1 MVLMVLLVISC
12 QQNSNRSLKNI
23 ETFARLY
30 GYVRFFHPSEE
41 AAKIN
46 WNHFAVYGSK
56 QVEKAKNSEELKQI
70 LEKLF
75 LPIAPSLVIYYTQE
89 KKTFLLSSITPKDT
103 TGMKVITWQHRG
115 VKLSDSPIAYNSIR
129 LNRKNKILAGYGFGN
144 ITQNYSAVHF
154 RGKEFLFKAA
164 VKAQKGS
171 AQLWFRVDR
180 AGGKTAFFENMHHNP
195 IQSNQWKTYDI
206 KGNIAKDAN
215 TIAFG
220 CFLNGSGQMFT
231 DDFQLSIKEKSQ
243 WIPVPILNPDFE
255 NDPDGK
261 TPIYWI
267 TKGEGYT
274 FQVASQTAA
283 KGNKS
288 IIVESKTVKG
298 PARLFDQYPIIGEH
312 INKELGMGLS
322 CILPLALYGTPG
334 RTYPTPPDQAFEN
347 LVNAIDLYTGT
358 KEFNA
363 DDRYVRLANVV
374 ITWNVLQHFYP
385 YFDVVK
391 TDWGIVLTDTLEKA
405 QPPQNEKDFLLT
417 LREMLVPLEDCQAN
431 VYHPVVKNQAGFP
444 FKVDWLEN
452 RVVITVSRD
461 KQFQRGDIILSI
473 DGMSADKALLNAE
486 KYISGSPQWKR
497 NQSLALFGFGDENT
511 TARFKVKRD
520 EKTIEIT
527 AVRNFKGQVKEFI
540 RQPIQELKNNIYY
553 VNLDQVKLKEFE
565 AMIDKLAKARG
576 VIFDARGYV
585 AFEKRNILGYLV
597 DKPIQTPIWHFPE
610 VIYPDREKILYK
622 DHFGKVFPKTPK
634 IRGKA
639 IFLVHGYT
647 ISASE
652 TFIGMV
658 EHYHLGEILGQRTA
672 GTNGNI
678 NPFRL
683 PGGYM
688 VFWTGLR
695 VLKQDHSQ
703 HHLIGIEP
711 TVPIK
716 RTLKGV
722 KQGKDEFLEKAI
734 EIIIKSFYGGVQGG
748 QFFQKALPL
757 AAGDKNE
764 QSTNCKSSG
773 GAGGAGAF

>member
-1 MVLMVLLVISC
+1 MVLMVLLIISC
-12 QQNSNRSLKNI
+12 QQDSNQSLKNI

-41 AAKIN
+41 ASKIN
-46 WNHFAVYGSK
+46 WNHFAIHGSK
-56 QVEKAKNSEELKQI
+56 QVEKTKNREELKQV
-70 LEKLF
+70 LEELF
-75 LPIAPSLVIYYTQE
+75 LPMAPSLVIYHTHE
-89 KKTFLLSSITPKDT
+89 KKTFSLSSITPKDT
-103 TGMKVITWQHRG
+103 KGMKVITWQHRG
-115 VKLSDSPIAYNSIR
+115 VKLSDSPIVYNSIR
-129 LNRKNKILAGYGFGN
+129 VNRKHKILVGYGFGN
-144 ITQNYSAVHF
+144 LIQNYNAAPF
-154 RGKEFLFKAA
+154 RGKEFIFKAA
-164 VKAQKGS
+164 VKVQKGS

-180 AGGKTAFFENMHHNP
+180 TGRETGFFDNMHHNP
-195 IQSNQWKTYDI
+195 ILSNQWKTYEI
-206 KGNIAKDAN
+206 KGNIVKDAH

-231 DDFQLSIKEKSQ
+231 DDFQLSIKEKNQ
-243 WIPVPILNPDFE
+243 WIPVPIINPDFE
-255 NDPDGK
+255 DDPEGK
-261 TPIYWI
+261 TPNYWI
-267 TKGEGYT
+267 AKGEGYI
-274 FQVASQTAA
+274 FQVTSQTAA

-288 IIVESKTVKG
+288 IMVESKTVKG
-298 PARLFDQYPIIGEH
+298 PARLFHQRPKIGEH

-322 CILPLALYGTPG
+322 CIIPLALYGTPDN
-334 RTYPTPPDQAFEN
+334 TYPTPPAQAFEN
-347 LVNAIDLYTGT
+347 LVNAIDLDTGT
-358 KEFNA
+358 KEFSAN
-363 DDRYVRLANVV
+363 DRYVRLANVV

-391 TDWGIVLTDTLEKA
+391 TDWSKVLTHTLQKA
-405 QPPQNEKDFLLT
+405 QPPQNEKDFLLI
-417 LREMLVPLEDCQAN
+417 LREMVVKLKDCQAN

-444 FKVDWLEN
+444 FKVDWIEN
-452 RVVITVSRD
+452 RVVIIVSRD

-473 DGMSADKALLNAE
+473 DGASAEKALLNAE

-497 NQSLALFGFGDENT
+497 NQSLTLFGFGDENT
-511 TARFKVKRD
+511 SALLKVKRN

-540 RQPIQELKNNIYY
+540 RKPIQELKDNIYY
-553 VNLDQVKLKEFE
+553 VNLDQVKLKELE
-565 AMIDKLAKARG
+565 AMIDELAKAKG

-622 DHFGKVFPKTPK
+622 DHFGKVSPKTPK
-634 IRGKA
+634 IRGKVV
-639 IFLVHGYT
+639 FLVHGYT

-658 EHYHLGEILGQRTA
+658 EHYQLGEIVGQRTA
-672 GTNGNI
+672 GTSGNI

-683 PGGYM
+683 PGGYT

-703 HHLIGIEP
+703 HHLTGIAP
-711 TVPIK
+711 TVPVK
-716 RTLKGV
+716 RTLQGV

-734 EIIIKSFYGGVQGG
+734 EIILDGLGPR
-748 QFFQKALPL
+748 A
-757 AAGDKNE
+757 
-764 QSTNCKSSG
+764 
-773 GAGGAGAF
+773 

>member
-12 QQNSNRSLKNI
+12 QQNNNQSLKNI

-30 GYVRFFHPSEE
+30 GCVRFFHPSEQ

-46 WNHFAVYGSK
+46 WNHFAVYGTK
-56 QVEKAKNSEELKQI
+56 QVEKAKNKEELKQI

-75 LPIAPSLVIYYTQE
+75 LPIAPSLVIYHSSE
-89 KKTFLLSSITPKDT
+89 KKTFSLSSITPEDT
-103 TGMKVITWQHRG
+103 TGMKIITWQHRG
-115 VKLSDSPIAYNSIR
+115 VKLSDSPIVYNSIR
-129 LNRKNKILAGYGFGN
+129 LNRKHKILKGYGFGN
-144 ITQNYSAVHF
+144 LTQNYTAAHF
-154 RGKEFLFKAA
+154 RGKEFRFKAA
-164 VKAQKGS
+164 VKVPKGS

-180 AGGKTAFFENMHHNP
+180 VGGETVFFDNMHHRP
-195 IQSNQWKTYDI
+195 IQSKQWKTYEI
-206 KGNIAKDAN
+206 KGNIAKHAH

-231 DDFQLSIKEKSQ
+231 DDFQLSIKEKNQ

-274 FQVASQTAA
+274 FQVTSQTAA

-288 IIVESKTVKG
+288 MMIESKTIKG
-298 PARLFDQYPIIGEH
+298 PARLFDQYPIIGEY

-322 CILPLALYGTPG
+322 CIMPLALYGTPG
-334 RTYPTPPDQAFEN
+334 HTYPTPPNQAFAN
-347 LVNAIDLYTGT
+347 LVNAIDLDTGT
-358 KEFNA
+358 KEFSA

-391 TDWGIVLTDTLEKA
+391 TDWGKVLTHTLEKA
-405 QPPQNEKDFLLT
+405 QPPQNEKDFLLI
-417 LREMLVPLEDCQAN
+417 LREMLVPLHDCQAN

-473 DGMSADKALLNAE
+473 DDVSAEKALLNTE
-486 KYISGSPQWKR
+486 QYISGSPQWKR
-497 NQSLALFGFGDENT
+497 HQSLALFGFGEENT
-511 TARFKVKRD
+511 TARLKVKRD

-527 AVRNFKGQVKEFI
+527 AARNFKGQVKEFI
-540 RQPIQELKNNIYY
+540 RQPIQELKDNIYY
-553 VNLDQVKLKEFE
+553 VDLDQVKLKEFA

-610 VIYPDREKILYK
+610 VIYPDREKIHYK
-622 DHFGKVFPKTPK
+622 DHFGKVFPKTPRIK
-634 IRGKA
+634 GKA

-658 EHYHLGEILGQRTA
+658 EHYQLGEILGQPTA

-683 PGGYM
+683 PGGYT

-703 HHLIGIEP
+703 HHLIGIAP

-734 EIIIKSFYGGVQGG
+734 EIIMKPQTYT
-748 QFFQKALPL
+748 
-757 AAGDKNE
+757 DKHR
-764 QSTNCKSSG
+764 
-773 GAGGAGAF
+773 

>member
-1 MVLMVLLVISC
+1 MFLAVSLVFFNQCSKN
-12 QQNSNRSLKNI
+12 QSLKNI

-41 AAKIN
+41 ASKIN
-46 WNHFAVYGSK
+46 WNHFAIYGSK
-56 QVEKAKNSEELKQI
+56 QVEKAKNSQELKQI
-70 LEKLF
+70 LEELF
-75 LPIAPSLVIYYTQE
+75 LPIAPSLVIYHTQE
-89 KKTFLLSSITPKDT
+89 KKTFSLSSITPQNT

-115 VKLSDSPIAYNSIR
+115 VKLSDSPIVYNSIR
-129 LNRKNKILAGYGFGN
+129 VNRKNKILVGYGFGN
-144 ITQNYSAVHF
+144 LVQNYNAVTF

-164 VKAQKGS
+164 VKVQKGS

-180 AGGKTAFFENMHHNP
+180 AGGETVFFDNMHHNP
-195 IQSNQWKTYDI
+195 IRSSQWKTYEI
-206 KGNIAKDAN
+206 KGNIANDAH

-231 DDFQLSIKEKSQ
+231 DDFQLSIKEKNQ
-243 WIPVPILNPDFE
+243 WIPVPIINPNFE
-255 NDPDGK
+255 DDPEGK

-267 TKGEGYT
+267 AKGEGYT
-274 FQVASQTAA
+274 FQVTSHTAA

-288 IIVESKTVKG
+288 MMIESKTVKG
-298 PARLFDQYPIIGEH
+298 PARLFEQCPIIGEH

-322 CILPLALYGTPG
+322 CIIPLALYGTPDH
-334 RTYPTPPDQAFEN
+334 TYPTPPGQTFEN
-347 LVNAIDLYTGT
+347 LVNAVDLDTGS

-363 DDRYVRLANVV
+363 GDRYVRLANIV

-391 TDWGIVLTDTLEKA
+391 TDWGKVLTHTLQKA
-405 QPPQNEKDFLLT
+405 QSPQNEKDFLLT
-417 LREMLVPLEDCQAN
+417 LREMLVPLQDCQAN
-431 VYHPVVKNQAGFP
+431 VYHPLVKNKAGFA
-444 FKVDWLEN
+444 FKVDWIEN
-452 RVVITVSRD
+452 RVVIIVSRD
-461 KQFQRGDIILSI
+461 KQFQRGDIILLI
-473 DGMSADKALLNAE
+473 DGVSAEKVLLNTE
-486 KYISGSPQWKR
+486 HYISGSPQWKR
-497 NQSLALFGFGDENT
+497 NRSLALFGFGDENT
-511 TARFKVKRD
+511 TARLIVKRD

-540 RQPIQELKNNIYY
+540 RKPIQELKNNIYY
-553 VNLDQVKLKEFE
+553 VNLDQVKLKEFA

-610 VIYPDREKILYK
+610 VIYPDREKIHYK
-622 DHFGKVFPKTPK
+622 DHFGKISPKTPK
-634 IRGKA
+634 LKGKA
-639 IFLVHGYT
+639 VFLVHGYT

-658 EHYHLGEILGQRTA
+658 EHYQLGEIVGQRTA
-672 GTNGNI
+672 GTIGNI
-678 NPFRL
+678 NPLRL
-683 PGGYM
+683 PGGYT

-695 VLKQDHSQ
+695 VLKQDRSQ
-703 HHLIGIEP
+703 HHLIGIAP
-711 TVPIK
+711 TVPVE

-734 EIIIKSFYGGVQGG
+734 EVILK
-748 QFFQKALPL
+748 
-757 AAGDKNE
+757 
-764 QSTNCKSSG
+764 
-773 GAGGAGAF
+773 

>member
-1 MVLMVLLVISC
+1 MTKLKLFLFFLAVSLVFFSQC
-12 QQNSNRSLKNI
+12 SKNQSLKNI

-41 AAKIN
+41 ASKIN

-56 QVEKAKNSEELKQI
+56 QVEKAKNQEELKQI
-70 LEKLF
+70 LEELF
-75 LPIAPSLVIYYTQE
+75 LPIAPSLVIYHTRE
-89 KKTFLLSSITPKDT
+89 KKTFSLSSITPKDT
-103 TGMKVITWQHRG
+103 TGMKVISWQHRG
-115 VKLSDSPIAYNSIR
+115 VKLSDSPVVYNSIR
-129 LNRKNKILAGYGFGN
+129 VNRKNKILVGYGFGN
-144 ITQNYSAVHF
+144 IIQNYTAAPF

-164 VKAQKGS
+164 VKVQKGS

-180 AGGKTAFFENMHHNP
+180 AGGETVFLDNMHLHP
-195 IQSNQWKTYDI
+195 IQSDQWKTYEI
-206 KGNIAKDAN
+206 KGNISNNAH

-231 DDFQLSIKEKSQ
+231 DDFQLSIKEKNQ
-243 WIPVPILNPDFE
+243 WIPVPILNPDYE
-255 NDPDGK
+255 NDPEEK
-261 TPIYWI
+261 KPIYWI

-274 FQVASQTAA
+274 FRVTSQTAA

-288 IIVESKTVKG
+288 MMIESKTIKG

-322 CILPLALYGTPG
+322 CIMPLALYGTPDH
-334 RTYPTPPDQAFEN
+334 TYPTPPNHAFEN
-347 LVNAIDLYTGT
+347 LVNAVNLETAA
-358 KEFNA
+358 KEFSA
-363 DDRYVRLANVV
+363 SDRCVRLADVV

-391 TDWGIVLTDTLEKA
+391 TNWGKVLTHTLQKT
-405 QPPQNEKDFLLT
+405 QSPQNERDFLFT
-417 LREMLVPLEDCQAN
+417 LREMLVPLQDCQAN
-431 VYHPVVKNQAGFP
+431 VFHPVVKKFAGFP
-444 FKVDWLEN
+444 FKVDWIEN

-473 DGMSADKALLNAE
+473 DNVSAEKALLNAE

-511 TARFKVKRD
+511 SARFKVKRN

-527 AVRNFKGQVKEFI
+527 AARNFKGQVKEFI
-540 RQPIQELKNNIYY
+540 RKPIQELKDNIYY
-553 VNLDQVKLKEFE
+553 VDLDQVKLKEFA
-565 AMIDKLAKARG
+565 AMIDKLANARG

-585 AFEKRNILGYLV
+585 AFENRNILGYLV
-597 DKPIQTPIWHFPE
+597 DEPIQTPIWHFPE
-610 VIYPDREKILYK
+610 VIYPDREKIHYK
-622 DHFGKVFPKTPK
+622 DHFGKVMPKTPK

-639 IFLVHGYT
+639 VFFVHGYT

-658 EHYHLGEILGQRTA
+658 EHYRLGEIVGQRTA

-678 NPFRL
+678 NAFRL
-683 PGGYM
+683 PGGYT

-703 HHLIGIEP
+703 HHLIGIAP
-711 TVPIK
+711 TVPVE

-734 EIIIKSFYGGVQGG
+734 EIILTAENAES
-748 QFFQKALPL
+748 AEE
-757 AAGDKNE
+757 NH
-764 QSTNCKSSG
+764 TNSQTK
-773 GAGGAGAF
+773 

>member
-1 MVLMVLLVISC
+1 MILPVFLVISC
-12 QQNSNRSLKNI
+12 QQTGSQSLKNI

-30 GYVRFFHPSEE
+30 GYVKFFHPSEE

-46 WNHFAVYGSK
+46 WNHFAVYGTK
-56 QVEKAKNSEELKQI
+56 QVEKAKNQEELKQI

-75 LPIAPSLVIYYTQE
+75 LSIAPSLVIYHSRE
-89 KKTFLLSSITPKDT
+89 KKTFSLSSITPKDT
-103 TGMKVITWQHRG
+103 TNMKVISWQHRG
-115 VKLSDSPIAYNSIR
+115 VKLSDSPIVYNSIR
-129 LNRKNKILAGYGFGN
+129 VNRKNKILVGYGFGN
-144 ITQNYSAVHF
+144 IIQNYTAVHF

-164 VKAQKGS
+164 VKVQKGS

-180 AGGKTAFFENMHHNP
+180 AGGETVFLDNMHDNP
-195 IQSNQWKTYDI
+195 IQSDQWKTYEI
-206 KGNIAKDAN
+206 KGNIANDAH

-231 DDFQLSIKEKSQ
+231 DDFQLSIKEKNQ

-255 NDPDGK
+255 TDPEGK

-274 FQVASQTAA
+274 FQVTSQTAA

-288 IIVESKTVKG
+288 MMIESKTITG
-298 PARLFDQYPIIGEH
+298 PARLFDQYPTIGEH
-312 INKELGMGLS
+312 INKEIGMGLS
-322 CILPLALYGTPG
+322 CIMPLALYGTPE
-334 RTYPTPPDQAFEN
+334 RTYPTPPSQSFEN
-347 LVNAIDLYTGT
+347 LVNAVNLDTAA
-358 KEFNA
+358 KEFSA
-363 DDRYVRLANVV
+363 DDRYVRLADVV

-385 YFDVVK
+385 YFDLVK
-391 TDWGIVLTDTLEKA
+391 TNWNKVLTHTLEKA
-405 QPPQNEKDFLLT
+405 QSSQNEKDFLLT
-417 LREMLVPLEDCQAN
+417 LREMLVPLQDCQAN
-431 VYHPVVKNQAGFP
+431 VYHPLVKNLAGFP

-473 DGMSADKALLNAE
+473 DGLSAEKALINAE

-511 TARFKVKRD
+511 TARFKVKRNG
-520 EKTIEIT
+520 KTIEIT
-527 AVRNFKGQVKEFI
+527 AVRNFKGQVKEFF
-540 RQPIQELKNNIYY
+540 RPPIQELKDNIFY
-553 VNLDQVKLKEFE
+553 VDLEQVKLKEL
-565 AMIDKLAKARG
+565 AAVIDKLANARG

-597 DKPIQTPIWHFPE
+597 DQPIQTPIWHFPE
-610 VIYPDREKILYK
+610 VIYPNREKIHYK
-622 DHFGKVFPKTPK
+622 DNFGKVWPKTPK
-634 IRGKA
+634 IKGKA
-639 IFLVHGYT
+639 VFLVHGYT

-658 EHYHLGEILGQRTA
+658 EHYRLGEIIGQRTA

-678 NPFRL
+678 NAFRL
-683 PGGYM
+683 PGKYT

-703 HHLIGIEP
+703 HHLIGIAP
-711 TVPIK
+711 TVPVK

-734 EIIIKSFYGGVQGG
+734 EII
-748 QFFQKALPL
+748 LTT
-757 AAGDKNE
+757 E
-764 QSTNCKSSG
+764 STERTEENQ
-773 GAGGAGAF
+773 

>member
-1 MVLMVLLVISC
+1 MILLVLLVISC
-12 QQNSNRSLKNI
+12 QQSSNQSLQNI

-46 WNHFAVYGSK
+46 WNHFAVYGTK
-56 QVEKAKNSEELKQI
+56 QVEKAKNQEELKQI

-75 LPIAPSLVIYYTQE
+75 LPIAPSLVIYPSRE
-89 KKTFLLSSITPKDT
+89 KKTFSLPSITPKDT
-103 TGMKVITWQHRG
+103 TGMKVISWQHRG
-115 VKLSDSPIAYNSIR
+115 VKLSDSPIVYNSIR
-129 LNRKNKILAGYGFGN
+129 VNRKNKILVGYGFGN
-144 ITQNYSAVHF
+144 ITQNYNAAPF

-164 VKAQKGS
+164 VKVPKGS

-180 AGGKTAFFENMHHNP
+180 AGGKTVFLHNMHNHP
-195 IQSNQWKTYDI
+195 IQTNQWKTYEI
-206 KGNIAKDAN
+206 KGNIANNAH

-231 DDFQLSIKEKSQ
+231 DDFQLLIKEKNK
-243 WIPVPILNPDFE
+243 WIPVPIINPDFE
-255 NDPDGK
+255 NDPEGK

-274 FQVASQTAA
+274 FQVTSQTAA

-288 IIVESKTVKG
+288 MLIESKTITG
-298 PARLFDQYPIIGEH
+298 PARLFDQQLMIGEH
-312 INKELGMGLS
+312 INKEIGMGLS
-322 CILPLALYGTPG
+322 CIMPLALYGTPG
-334 RTYPTPPDQAFEN
+334 YTYPRPPAQTFEN
-347 LVNAIDLYTGT
+347 LVNAVNLDAGSKNFTAT
-358 KEFNA
+358 
-363 DDRYVRLANVV
+363 DRYVRLADVV

-391 TDWGIVLTDTLEKA
+391 TNWNKVLTLTLKKA
-405 QPPQNEKDFLLT
+405 QSPQNEKAFLFT
-417 LREMLVPLEDCQAN
+417 LREMLVPLQDCQAN
-431 VYHPVVKNQAGFP
+431 VYHPLVKNQAGFP

-473 DGMSADKALLNAE
+473 DNVSAEKALLNAE
-486 KYISGSPQWKR
+486 KYIPGSPQWKR

-511 TARFKVKRD
+511 TARFKVKRN

-527 AVRNFKGQVKEFI
+527 AVRNFKGQIKEFI
-540 RQPIQELKNNIYY
+540 RPPIQKLKNNIYY
-553 VNLDQVKLKEFE
+553 VDLDQVKLKEL
-565 AMIDKLAKARG
+565 AAVIDKLANARG

-597 DKPIQTPIWHFPE
+597 DQPIQTPIWHFPE
-610 VIYPDREKILYK
+610 VIYPDREKIQYK
-622 DHFGKVFPKTPK
+622 DHFGEIFPRTPK
-634 IRGKA
+634 IKGKVV
-639 IFLVHGYT
+639 FLVHGYT

-658 EHYHLGEILGQRTA
+658 EHYRLGEIVGQRTA

-678 NPFRL
+678 NAFRL
-683 PGGYM
+683 PGKYT

-703 HHLIGIEP
+703 HHLIGIAP
-711 TVPIK
+711 TVPVK
-716 RTLKGV
+716 RTLKRV

-734 EIIIKSFYGGVQGG
+734 DVILTAEN
-748 QFFQKALPL
+748 AEE
-757 AAGDKNE
+757 NH
-764 QSTNCKSSG
+764 TNSQTNQ
-773 GAGGAGAF
+773 